1 MKEPLDEWIEIKGNY
16 TWFEY
21 KSNLFNKIK
30 EKINMR
36 KQEIEFRDPVV
47 QSVVNKFVGR
57 SDVGF
62 AKYGV
67 TMREDR
73 SDIYVWLNHL
83 QEELMD
89 ATLYLQRL
97 KEEISDLREE
107 KALINEL
114 NEIDIID
121 EFVFL
126 PKKKE
131 KKVKQKKSSESK
143 LGRGDH
149 FNFTIDE
156 PNHKDWKD
164 ILNESPLYNIS
175 EFFRPTCTTT
185 TMPDAQDK

>member
-1 MKEPLDEWIEIKGNY
+1 
-16 TWFEY
+16 
-21 KSNLFNKIK
+21 
-30 EKINMR
+30 MR

-47 QSVVNKFVGR
+47 QSVVNKFVDR

-62 AKYGV
+62 AKYGT
-67 TMREDR
+67 TMRDDK
-73 SDIYVWLNHL
+73 SDVFVWLNHL

-121 EFVFL
+121 EFVFI

-131 KKVKQKKSSESK
+131 KKLKQKKSSEQK

-149 FNFTIDE
+149 YSFTIDE
-156 PNHKDWKD
+156 PKYQRTLSAYALGHLEIPND
-164 ILNESPLYNIS
+164 
-175 EFFRPTCTTT
+175 
-185 TMPDAQDK
+185 